1 MNFLTNNPIFL
12 TADMPNIDIDKV
24 SGGVKNISEAIYNYG
39 IAIVVMGVFFVLFLI
54 LIIIMLFNNIR
65 MSKQIMNVNADTDK
79 QREEVINKLIDNAI
93 EAKDTNMS
101 TVIAKEIHESLSP
114 ISKQLEELSSEV
126 YKKDNYHNQ
135 TDTEEDYHKDIVGA
149 YIDISMAFKDIS
161 RKTLTELDCDRIA
174 IYVFHNGNTSIY
186 GLPFFKMSCIHE
198 WTKHGAHT
206 LRGKSHAD
214 IPLHLFDDF
223 IENLYKHGIYK
234 SENIDNVIKEDTSI
248 KDFLALSDTK
258 AMYLIAVK
266 NTDDALVGFVAAE
279 FAEIESFESNPNR
292 DKYIM
297 QVLDHMV
304 ANIAPII
311 GNKYIYRKR

>member
-12 TADMPNIDIDKV
+12 TVDMPNIDIDKV

-258 AMYLIAVK
+258 AMYLIGVK

>member
-65 MSKQIMNVNADTDK
+65 MSKQIMDVNADTDK

-311 GNKYIYRKR
+311 GNKYIYRKH

>member
-12 TADMPNIDIDKV
+12 TVDMPNIDIDKV

-304 ANIAPII
+304 TNIAPII

>member
-12 TADMPNIDIDKV
+12 TVDMPNIDIDKV

>member
-65 MSKQIMNVNADTDK
+65 MSKQIMDVNADTDK

-101 TVIAKEIHESLSP
+101 TVIAKEIHKSLSP

-223 IENLYKHGIYK
+223 IENLYKHGVYK
-234 SENIDNVIKEDTSI
+234 SENINNVVEEDTSI

-258 AMYLIAVK
+258 AMYLVAVN
-266 NTDDALVGFVAAE
+266 NTDDALVGFIAAE
-279 FAEIESFESNPNR
+279 FADIESFESNPIR
-292 DKYIM
+292 DKYIK
-297 QVLDHMV
+297 QVIDHMV

>member
-1 MNFLTNNPIFL
+1 MKFFTNNPIFL
-12 TADMPNIDIDKV
+12 TAEMPNIDISNV
-24 SGGVKNISEAIYNYG
+24 TGGVKNISEAIYNYG
-39 IAIVVMGVFFVLFLI
+39 IAIVVMGVFFVVFLI

-65 MSKQIMNVNADTDK
+65 MSRQIMDGKADTDK
-79 QREEVINKLIDNAI
+79 QREDVITKLIDSAL
-93 EAKDTNMS
+93 EAKNTDMS
-101 TVIAKEIHESLSP
+101 VAISKEIHDSISP

-126 YKKDNYHNQ
+126 HKNDHHHN
-135 TDTEEDYHKDIVGA
+135 DDEEEDYHKDIVGA

-161 RKTLTELDCDRIA
+161 RKTLTELNCDRIA

-234 SENIDNVIKEDTSI
+234 SENIDNVIEEDTSI

-311 GNKYIYRKR
+311 GNKYIYRKH